1 MQIIIGYD
9 RWLSHWGKRLDLNE
23 GNNYRIFFIIIKG
36 APNLSRTFK
45 NKLP

>member
-1 MQIIIGYD
+1 MIGGYHTEERGWTSMKVTIIVF
-9 RWLSHWGKRLDLNE
+9 
-23 GNNYRIFFIIIKG
+23 FFIIIKG